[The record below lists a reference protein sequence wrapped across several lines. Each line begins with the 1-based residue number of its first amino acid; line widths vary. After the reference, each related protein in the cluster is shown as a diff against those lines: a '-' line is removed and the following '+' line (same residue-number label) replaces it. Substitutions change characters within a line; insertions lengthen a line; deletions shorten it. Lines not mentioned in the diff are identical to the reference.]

1 MSLTMFQS
9 ARAAFADHATLS
21 AVARRRALAVLERAL
36 HAHADRLCAAVDADF
51 GHRSAQEVRVTEIL
65 PVLAEIA
72 HLSAHLGR
80 WLRPRRVWPNWQFLL
95 SKTMI
100 LPQPKGV
107 VGIVS
112 PWNYPLLLSL
122 SPLANAIAAGNHV
135 LLKPSEAAPRTAEAL
150 RAMLGEAFPETYVGV
165 VMGDAAVAAAF
176 VALPFDHIVFTGST
190 ATGRKVMAAAAANL
204 VPVTLELGGK
214 SPAILHESFPVEEAA
229 DRIVMAKVWNAG
241 QTCVAPDHVL
251 VPAQRLEAFVAACE
265 AVLRRR
271 LPEAGT
277 ADYAA
282 LLQGAARM
290 EAMVAEA
297 EAAGA
302 RVIRPV
308 AAAPGKVAP
317 VLVVGPG
324 AETRLMREEIFGPVL
339 PIVPVADVAE
349 ALRRVNAEARPLAL
363 YYFDRDAAR
372 VDRVLRGTWSGG
384 VTVND
389 CIFHLPQHRLPF
401 GGIGPSGMGAYH
413 GRRGFEE
420 LSHMKAVLVQNR
432 VVGRLLSRL
441 TKPPYD
447 DLVRRITDMTIGRA
461 PRGGPSRFDPNG

>member
-1 MSLTMFQS
+1 MPLTMFQS
-9 ARAAFADHATLS
+9 ARAAFAGHATLS
-21 AVARRRALAVLERAL
+21 AVARRRALAALARAV
-36 HAHADRLCAAVDADF
+36 HAHADRLCAAVDTDF
-51 GHRSAQEVRVTEIL
+51 GHRSAQEVRLTEIV
-65 PVLAEIA
+65 PVLGEIA

-80 WLRPRRVWPNWQFLL
+80 WMKPRRVWPNWQFVL

-112 PWNYPLLLSL
+112 PWNYPVLLSL

-165 VMGDAAVAAAF
+165 VTGDGAVAAAF
-176 VALPFDHIVFTGST
+176 VALPFDHIVYTGST
-190 ATGRKVMAAAAANL
+190 ATGRKVMAAAAAHL
-204 VPVTLELGGK
+204 VPLTLELGGK
-214 SPAILHESFPVEEAA
+214 SPAILHESFPVAEAA

-251 VPAQRLEAFVAACE
+251 VPAQRLDAFVAACAE
-265 AVLRRR
+265 VLQRR
-271 LPEAGT
+271 LPDAGDG
-277 ADYAA
+277 DYTA

-308 AAAPGKVAP
+308 AAGPGKVAP

-324 AETRLMREEIFGPVL
+324 EETRLMREEIFGPVL

-349 ALRRVNAEARPLAL
+349 ALRRVNAGARPLAL
-363 YYFDRDAAR
+363 YYFDRDPAR

-432 VVGRLLSRL
+432 IVGRILSRL

-447 DLVRRITDMTIGRA
+447 ALARRMTDLTVGRA
-461 PRGGPSRFDPNG
+461 PRGGPVRFDPNG